1 LRTNPEDTLVM
12 AGGTQF
18 GKETNELLKEL
29 IGKISDM
36 KGNVYIDGN
45 KAGNAIFATAT
56 NLS

>member
-1 LRTNPEDTLVM
+1 
-12 AGGTQF
+12 
-18 GKETNELLKEL
+18 L
-29 IGKISDM
+29 ISKISDM